1 MLFNSQMVPDKMNAA
16 LLFTFLA
23 TILKGSEFEHEQQ
36 FIFQTFQEGIN
47 FMPDAFAITF
57 ETLVPKLTHTL
68 LNSQSATVL
77 TAVLSIMRSIFYYG
91 LDNPTTGQ
99 KLTAAYLPTIGFA
112 GLAQSDTF
120 QESSAGK
127 QTVIKIVC
135 SVIDALQQ
143 Q

>member
-1 MLFNSQMVPDKMNAA
+1 MKRTIFIADIACEFLELGA
-16 LLFTFLA
+16 L
-23 TILKGSEFEHEQQ
+23 I
-36 FIFQTFQEGIN
+36 
-47 FMPDAFAITF
+47 P
-57 ETLVPKLTHTL
+57 
-68 LNSQSATVL
+68 
-77 TAVLSIMRSIFYYG
+77 VLSIMRSIFYYG